1 MRILAAFPLALLPL
15 ASVAGAPAAS
25 DPEPAQAA
33 GETLAAAAEPCERH
47 LRPRFAVRSDR
58 VRAERLIDLPP
69 GNLDLAVM
77 RSLDGCHEPV
87 TIREN
92 YGAVGGSRPARRPER
107 PAMPRTRL
115 LEK

>member
-25 DPEPAQAA
+25 GPERSA
-33 GETLAAAAEPCERH
+33 GETHGPAAEPCERH

-92 YGAVGGSRPARRPER
+92 YGAVGGPRPARRSER
-107 PAMPRTRL
+107 PAKPRTRL
-115 LEK
+115 LDR